1 MALQPG
7 MVSNQPSACH
17 RSHVAASTCPSSVH
31 LLACP
36 SRRKKGAYH
45 RLTLNEIS
53 QLRQGRGMRWRRSGM
68 ATSCCSPAPTPPGCQ
83 PCSWPRDG
91 PASWGS
97 AGAAQPYRV
106 CHSSSAYMNFTCS
119 APGVNHFVSTHVLPE
134 HRLTQTLSHVYP
146 PTLTLIPI
154 RGLEKLPSIHTC
166 LPLLT

>member
-1 MALQPG
+1 
-7 MVSNQPSACH
+7 MVEAQWDGNLLLLSSADT
-17 RSHVAASTCPSSVH
+17 SGLSAVQLASRWAS
-31 LLACP
+31 LLGQC
-36 SRRKKGAYH
+36 R
-45 RLTLNEIS
+45 
-53 QLRQGRGMRWRRSGM
+53 
-68 ATSCCSPAPTPPGCQ
+68 CCA
-83 PCSWPRDG
+83 
-91 PASWGS
+91 
-97 AGAAQPYRV
+97 PYRV